1 MYCEIISLILCN
13 FLWHVSVE
21 LGVKPDSP
29 QAKGQNL
36 TIYKESFETE
46 FLTDTEHYYAAES
59 SAFLENNPV
68 TEYMKKVESRLLEE
82 HRRVSVYLHESTQDE
97 VTLAIDACGS
107 FVNITPAIRKLTW
120 HIVRIYKWISK

>member
-1 MYCEIISLILCN
+1 MLTIYCDIHFCTPVTITLLLCI
-13 FLWHVSVE
+13 SVE

-36 TIYKESFETE
+36 TIYKESFEAE
-46 FLTDTEHYYAAES
+46 FLADTERYYAAES

-68 TEYMKKVESRLLEE
+68 TEYMKKVETRLLEE

-97 VTLAIDACGS
+97 VKTGGE
-107 FVNITPAIRKLTW
+107 
-120 HIVRIYKWISK
+120 